1 MPGMRHVS
9 DCLYLRLREME
20 VSPERIWRTISFW
33 MMKNRL
39 TRALD
44 KVLDLEIL
52 IKLDLVSHTD
62 FVSLWRL

>member
-1 MPGMRHVS
+1 MMIS
-9 DCLYLRLREME
+9 RL
-20 VSPERIWRTISFW
+20 
-33 MMKNRL
+33 K
-39 TRALD
+39 RALD